1 MTMNPRMQTSS
12 GIIQV
17 FIWMAIVGLFVSACG
32 STGSTAGVSAVTTP
46 TVSPAQGVGFTSSVL
61 ANGHVDAL
69 PPGTLFANIL
79 SISQPA
85 SSSIPAHSHVALFIY
100 EVSGIQT
107 LAIQGQTSLTLQAG
121 SAAFLPNHVTH
132 THSNPGSS
140 TNLWYVIGLRPR
152 GVSTT
157 PPNVTTTPVYSTP
170 DLPASAPGAYWEVL
184 RLATL
189 QPGGRSPAHK
199 HSGLE
204 VILVI
209 DGTLTLHSL
218 GQSPQT
224 MTAGQGAYVLPNTPL
239 QVLNTGSSTG
249 HYLAFLA
256 WPVDQPFQTNVSQ
269 AP

>member
-1 MTMNPRMQTSS
+1 MAMNPPIQTSS
-12 GIIQV
+12 RIIHA
-17 FIWMAIVGLFVSACG
+17 FIWMVIVGVFVSACG

-46 TVSPAQGVGFTSSVL
+46 TVSPAQGAGFTSSVL
-61 ANGHVDAL
+61 ANGQVDAL

-85 SSSIPAHSHVALFIY
+85 SSSIPAHSHVAIFIY
-100 EVSGIQT
+100 EASGIQA
-107 LAIQGQTSLTLQAG
+107 LAIQGQTSLTMQAG

-140 TNLWYVIGLRPR
+140 TNLWYVIGIRPR
-152 GVSTT
+152 GVVTT
-157 PPNVTTTPVYSTP
+157 PPNLTTTPLYSTP
-170 DLPASAPGAYWEVL
+170 DLPAFVPGAYSEVL

-204 VILVI
+204 VILVL

-218 GQSPQT
+218 GQPPQT
-224 MTAGQGAYVLPNTPL
+224 LTAGQGAYVLPNTPL
-239 QVLNTGSSTG
+239 QVLNTGG
-249 HYLAFLA
+249 NIGKYLAFLA
-256 WPVDQPFQTNVSQ
+256 WPADQPFQTNVSQ

>member
-1 MTMNPRMQTSS
+1 MAMNLRMRLNA
-12 GIIQV
+12 GIIQAL
-17 FIWMAIVGLFVSACG
+17 IWMAIVGLFVSACG
-32 STGSTAGVSAVTTP
+32 STGSVPTVTTP

-85 SSSIPAHSHVALFIY
+85 SSSIPAHSHVAIFIY

-107 LAIQGQTSLTLQAG
+107 LAIQGQTSVILQAG
-121 SAAFLPNHVTH
+121 SAMFLPNHVTH
-132 THSNPGSS
+132 THSNPASS
-140 TNLWYVIGLRPR
+140 SNLWYVIGIRPR
-152 GVSTT
+152 GVVTT

-170 DLPASAPGAYWEVL
+170 DLPTSAPGAYWKTL

-204 VILVI
+204 VILVL

-218 GQSPQT
+218 GQAPQT
-224 MTAGQGAYVLPNTPL
+224 MTAGQGGYVLPNTPL
-239 QVLNTGSSTG
+239 QVLNTGGTVG
-249 HYLAFLA
+249 KYLAFLA
-256 WPVDQPFQTNVSQ
+256 WPENQPFQTNVNQ